1 MKVPALV
8 GAAVVFATLTGG
20 CVVAP
25 VEPVPVVYSVPP
37 PPAVVVRPAPRYHYH
52 RYHGQYRYW
61 R

>member
-1 MKVPALV
+1 MKVPAV
-8 GAAVVFATLTGG
+8 FGGAVLLATMLGG

-25 VEPVPVVYSVPP
+25 LEPAPVVYAAP

-52 RYHGQYRYW
+52 HRHYGRDRYW